1 MSRDLLLHVLH
12 FTNKKAES
20 HQKGETCH
28 TAIYGKAAVE
38 LTALISSHA
47 TLLMAIT
54 ITTLFATFTEGF
66 LRVGLCT
73 KRAHLLSLLLTT
85 S

>member
-1 MSRDLLLHVLH
+1 M
-12 FTNKKAES
+12 AEA
-20 HQKGETCH
+20 HQKGVTCH

-38 LTALISSHA
+38 LTALVSSDA
-47 TLLMAIT
+47 TLLMEIT
-54 ITTLFATFTEGF
+54 ITTLFASFTEGF

-73 KRAHLLSLLLTT
+73 KHAHLLSLLLTT